1 MIRRTVLAVSDLW
14 VSCKNEFMSGD
25 QAMILRLQVEFDH
38 FMLRSMIAILT
49 TNRQGVWTFLSV
61 FPFDGVSES
70 MMWHILWVVYNNGR
84 DELDELGGLCPYF
97 SVSYWKNKFQEV
109 TVQYLFKEKLS
120 SLTISESQNLLCLL
134 YNMSISR
141 NESTEKEYISTII
154 KEIFEIS
161 LQSPQLSD
169 NMTEKGKH
177 ILVKLITRYNSLFK
191 VLIRQLL
198 EHDSNNEACIEL
210 FCELHI
216 HVWSPDDDDID
227 LISEWLIAYPI
238 EHLLNRIARII
249 FSRLNWSYDSRNKE
263 LFIEVEKHQK
273 VAVDLFASLNSHS
286 LMKTPKDCQNSNLK
300 EFGSETLLSLAKS
313 VNPNDFTKWV
323 WNELI
328 TLKVHSLEL
337 NDKEWDF
344 LFDDKRDGNQ
354 EDGNTLKLNFDTLL
368 IPICR
373 GLEEQN
379 SVALYLALVMTDFG
393 QNKSMDKIIESLET
407 LLTNQHNFP
416 VIHLLYTL
424 IPFHLKQY
432 ESLVSGPKLLNL
444 LSQLITERTDDFV
457 ALIFRQLSKFC
468 NKHNKL
474 KLLICWTEML
484 FEVIGSILRTH
495 ANSWFSSGASRLQQI
510 AYIFEKISVLL
521 YLDQNLKELYF
532 KYLTDN
538 PFDIQSWKI
547 PTSGWFS
554 SVFSWGSKSNQ
565 KCEWITPFHL
575 IYKQNASNVWLAWL
589 FIQTDAIRFD
599 KVWDQIVHEVN
610 ESSEVAIESVV
621 KSICQKESHSAIPL
635 PLLPINS
642 WSTLAVNSVA
652 KPPHVMEPFVWFK
665 FFQLFFTCSDSCRSV
680 GQTFISDE
688 KRKKLIVKLNNLID
702 FHHKQWLKSEPNDT
716 LINTTDDELTKL
728 YRAYILWLEDSQLHE
743 VFVNTD
749 ELPPQYLKDLLKYA
763 ISNTEC
769 PNFYD
774 KYIDIKRIQMETSK
788 IYEFWFELH
797 STSLASN
804 FVYEN
809 DDKISKID
817 DELPLN
823 MPEVKKTNLDSFNIN
838 LEAIENSSAL
848 LLLIQH
854 NVRVVLEEAK
864 FFENLLQKF
873 DDLNKNLMQ
882 SLPDLY
888 PNIKKEVSL
897 TMKLNPIITI

>member
-1 MIRRTVLAVSDLW
+1 
-14 VSCKNEFMSGD
+14 
-25 QAMILRLQVEFDH
+25 
-38 FMLRSMIAILT
+38 
-49 TNRQGVWTFLSV
+49 
-61 FPFDGVSES
+61 
-70 MMWHILWVVYNNGR
+70 
-84 DELDELGGLCPYF
+84 
-97 SVSYWKNKFQEV
+97 YWKNKFQEV

-120 SLTISESQNLLCLL
+120 SLT
-134 YNMSISR
+134 
-141 NESTEKEYISTII
+141 
-154 KEIFEIS
+154 IFEIS

-198 EHDSNNEACIEL
+198 EHDSNNEACVEL

-216 HVWSPDDDDID
+216 HVWNPDDDDID

-323 WNELI
+323 WNQLI

-368 IPICR
+368 IPI
-373 GLEEQN
+373 
-379 SVALYLALVMTDFG
+379 YFG

-432 ESLVSGPKLLNL
+432 ESLVSVPKLLNL

-610 ESSEVAIESVV
+610 ESSEVAIESLV

-743 VFVNTD
+743 VFV
-749 ELPPQYLKDLLKYA
+749 
-763 ISNTEC
+763 
-769 PNFYD
+769 
-774 KYIDIKRIQMETSK
+774 
-788 IYEFWFELH
+788 
-797 STSLASN
+797 
-804 FVYEN
+804 
-809 DDKISKID
+809 
-817 DELPLN
+817 
-823 MPEVKKTNLDSFNIN
+823 
-838 LEAIENSSAL
+838 
-848 LLLIQH
+848 
-854 NVRVVLEEAK
+854 
-864 FFENLLQKF
+864 
-873 DDLNKNLMQ
+873 
-882 SLPDLY
+882 
-888 PNIKKEVSL
+888 
-897 TMKLNPIITI
+897 